1 MYVRIILWINKNMH
15 LWIFKIMK
23 LNKLL
28 CIIIALIV
36 VNTSAYA
43 LDISLGGS
51 FGAGGPIF
59 RGLDYK
65 KSMGNVDLLKETF
78 PNFKKT
84 TFAIV
89 PQVDLMLEFIPFLA
103 LETGL
108 GFKYSTLNY
117 SDSIQAGDIKAGG
130 KIATRSEIFI
140 PVMLRSQFEYKLGVT
155 YISTGLK
162 IGIPVSDYLLQE
174 NEYPSFNKKKIIIAK
189 ASVFTLDIAFAVG
202 QEFKIANSHYLGIR
216 VGYDMNVLRPYAT
229 SVAVVVESGD
239 TVPSEEET
247 MLDDTDWFQDN
258 FAVALTYR
266 YTFNSKSK
274 KRR

>member
-1 MYVRIILWINKNMH
+1 MYVRIIFKINKNMD
-15 LWIFKIMK
+15 LWILKIMK

-28 CIIIALIV
+28 YIIVALIV

-43 LDISLGGS
+43 LDISLGGA
-51 FGAGGPIF
+51 FGVGLPIF

-65 KSMGNVDLLKETF
+65 KRMGNVGLLKETF

-117 SDSIQAGDIKAGG
+117 SDSIQDGDIKTGG
-130 KIATRSEIFI
+130 KIVTRSEFFI

-155 YISTGLK
+155 YISAGVKL
-162 IGIPVSDYLLQE
+162 GIPVSDYLLQE
-174 NEYPSFNKKKIIIAK
+174 NEYPTLNNKKIIIAK
-189 ASVFTLDIAFAVG
+189 ASVFTLDIAFALG
-202 QEFKIANSHYLGIR
+202 QEFKIANSHYLGVR

-229 SVAVVVESGD
+229 SAGVVAESGD
-239 TVPSEEET
+239 TVPSEAET

-266 YTFNSKSK
+266 YTFNRK
-274 KRR
+274 